1 MTLPLVMFSDVP
13 LEVDILSIAP
23 AFLSSY
29 TSISGPKTAS
39 AHWTVTV
46 GIEAALAVA

>member
-1 MTLPLVMFSDVP
+1 VTLPLVTFFDVP
-13 LEVDILSIAP
+13 LEVDILSIGP

-29 TSISGPKTAS
+29 TSISGPIAAA

-46 GIEAALAVA
+46 GIEAAFAVA